1 VAVALSHD
9 AQGGRIHI
17 GLGCHLDLRTA
28 AARAVSEH
36 NQLLWVDPEEYAGD
50 GDTSALAHWMKDA
63 TVETEPY
70 VLAADVPARQA
81 EKNARAEDADMKTDI
96 EHCVALLDRHG
107 LELVVQDISR
117 PETGI
122 ATARVVVPG
131 LRHFWARFAP
141 GRLYDVPLRLGWLA
155 RKLDE
160 SELNPT
166 CFFL

>member
-1 VAVALSHD
+1 M
-9 AQGGRIHI
+9 
-17 GLGCHLDLRTA
+17 RTA
-28 AARAVSEH
+28 ATRAVSEH
-36 NQLLWVDPEEYAGD
+36 NQLIWIDREWDAGD
-50 GDTSALAHWMKDA
+50 ADALGLLGWMKDA

-70 VLAADVPARQA
+70 LLAADEPARQA

-96 EHCVALLDRHG
+96 EHCIALLDRHG

-117 PETGI
+117 KETGI

-141 GRLYDVPLRLGWLA
+141 GRLYDVPLRLGWLP

-160 SELNPT
+160 SELNPV